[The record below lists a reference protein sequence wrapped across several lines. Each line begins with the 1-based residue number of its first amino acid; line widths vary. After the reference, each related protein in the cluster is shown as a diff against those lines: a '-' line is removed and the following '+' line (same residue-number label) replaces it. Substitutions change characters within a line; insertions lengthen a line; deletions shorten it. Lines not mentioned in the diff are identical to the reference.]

1 LPIQVEGPSNEPDM
15 SYKQL
20 TDQKN

>member
-1 LPIQVEGPSNEPDM
+1 M

-20 TDQKN
+20 TQ

>member
-1 LPIQVEGPSNEPDM
+1 M

-20 TDQKN
+20 TTRFIF